1 MFVGASRKAQVE
13 SLFGSSE
20 RAAATRAPAMVV
32 LVAAPGSGKTRI
44 IQEFYRT
51 LAGGQHD
58 PAYWPASLL
67 DEAPDGGLS
76 LTELTASRKTV
87 RYRGSFVPPS
97 SARIP
102 WLWIAPASG
111 RLSDGSPAP
120 AFDGLVS
127 QFTPHVPAILRR
139 LDEAKAADLAHQD
152 PARQA
157 LARRDAIRLAV
168 ADLVTGFDEAS
179 ERPGRLAGLL
189 SWLLCEGGN
198 GALSVILIL
207 DDAHELDELT
217 VDFVRELMASE
228 LPVLII
234 ATTWPEKVT
243 ALNDQPLS
251 PFCTYLAE
259 AGGSDRIRQEWVGQ
273 LDDDDLIDYIVDQ
286 FPATDQKVA
295 AALVARADRNPY
307 ALRLLLNTPR
317 VSRSVRD
324 RAITLDPR
332 EIADLNGR
340 LDKLLEAHWEELPAG
355 VRQVLVA
362 AALLGQ
368 SFLDEVLEAGLRRY
382 RPQAGLDEALSSS
395 WIRQLGGQDRVL
407 QFAERLRYD
416 IAKGAAPY
424 FLSDRE
430 REEIHSGALRSLR
443 RLLPA
448 EPEGTGRIVLL
459 ALHILLA
466 REGAEDDL
474 ASAAASAAELAERAR
489 SEYRRL
495 DGIEYYRQAIAWVEA
510 TKSAPMQQLV
520 DYLVNYATMYR
531 IQYGR
536 AAGEAPAERAVQ
548 LAAQHLSPS
557 HELQVQ
563 TRCALIQARRRPEDP
578 EAYASARTL
587 FAETQE
593 LLRRLDS
600 PSAEVIRDVRAV
612 EGALM
617 MTEGRFA
624 EGAEHYKRLAESCE
638 EHFGPVHRHT
648 LSALS
653 DVGYCLHRSG
663 GAEQAIAV
671 RRTVLERRIRRFN
684 DAGHLQTMGAKND
697 LAHSLLATRD
707 PRHLDE
713 AEHLSEES
721 ITRKSR
727 AFGFDG
733 RSTRTSRSLRTRI
746 WMARGLIAEAAG
758 DADAAAGL
766 FAQALDEAARV
777 RDLRKEERPGSY
789 AVSVQ
794 RYGEVLACQRNPET
808 ITVLDDALDIRESR
822 IGEDHTIWAV
832 QDCAKSL
839 WWAYDRLGRDVEAEA
854 VARRYHLKGDRE
866 EWMPSFVPNLDTA
879 DWLSRE

>member
-1 MFVGASRKAQVE
+1 MFVGASRKAQVT
-13 SLFGSSE
+13 SLLNSLGLI
-20 RAAATRAPAMVV
+20 AANRDPAMVV

-44 IQEFYRT
+44 IQEFYRA
-51 LAGGQHD
+51 LAAGQRN

-67 DEAPDGGLS
+67 DEVPDGSLS
-76 LTELTASRKTV
+76 LTDLTASRKTV
-87 RYRGSFVPPS
+87 RYRGSFVPSS

-127 QFTPHVPAILRR
+127 QFTPHVPAIMTR
-139 LDEAKAADLAHQD
+139 LDEAGEAGVVDQV
-152 PARQA
+152 PASRV

-168 ADLVTGFDEAS
+168 ADLVTGFDESS

-189 SWLLCEGGN
+189 GWLLPEGGN
-198 GALSVILIL
+198 EPMSVILVL

-228 LPVLII
+228 LPALVI

-243 ALNDQPLS
+243 AFSGQPLS
-251 PFCTYLAE
+251 PFSSYLAE
-259 AGGSDRIRQEWVGQ
+259 AGGSGRIRQEWIGQ

-295 AALVARADRNPY
+295 AALAARADHNPY

-324 RAITLDPR
+324 GAITLDPR

-407 QFAERLRYD
+407 EFAERLRFD
-416 IAKGAAPY
+416 IAKGAGPY

-430 REEIHSGALRSLR
+430 REEIYAGALRSLR
-443 RLLPA
+443 RLLPC
-448 EPEGTGRIVLL
+448 EPDGTGRIVLL

-495 DGIEYYRQAIAWVEA
+495 DGIEYYRQAITWVEA

-520 DYLVNYATMYR
+520 DYLINYAALYR

-536 AAGEAPAERAVQ
+536 AAGEPPAERAVQ
-548 LAAQHLSPS
+548 LADQHLSPD
-557 HELQVQ
+557 HEFRVQ
-563 TRCALIQARRRPEDP
+563 ARCALVRARRRPEDP
-578 EAYASARTL
+578 EAYASAWTL

-593 LLRRLDS
+593 LLRRLES
-600 PSAEVIRDVRAV
+600 PSAEVIHDFRSV

-617 MTEGRFA
+617 MSEGLFA
-624 EGAEHYKRLAESCE
+624 QASVYYRSLAEFCE
-638 EHFGPVHRHT
+638 ERFGLVHRHT

-653 DVGYCLHRSG
+653 DLGYCLHRSS
-663 GAEQAIAV
+663 GADEAIAV
-671 RRTVLERRIRRFN
+671 RRLVLERRVRRFN

-697 LAHSLLATRD
+697 LAHSLLATRNL
-707 PRHLDE
+707 RYLDE
-713 AEHLSEES
+713 AEQLTEES

-733 RSTRTSRSLRTRI
+733 RSTRSSRSLRTRI
-746 WMARGLIAEAAG
+746 WMARGLIAEAVG
-758 DADAAAGL
+758 DTDTAARL
-766 FAQALDEAARV
+766 FAQALDEAERV
-777 RDLRKEERPGSY
+777 RDLRKDDERPGAY

-794 RYGEVLACQRNPET
+794 RHGEVLACQRNPEA

-822 IGEDHTIWAV
+822 IGERHTIWAV

-839 WWAYDRLGRDVEAEA
+839 WWAYHRLGRDVEAEA
-854 VARRYHLKGDRE
+854 VARRYHLKGDAE
-866 EWMPSFVPNLDTA
+866 DWMPSFVPDLDTGG
-879 DWLSRE
+879 

>member
-1 MFVGASRKAQVE
+1 MFVGASRKALVA
-13 SLFGSSE
+13 SLLDSSE
-20 RAAATRAPAMVV
+20 RVAATRDPAMVV
-32 LVAAPGSGKTRI
+32 FVAAPGSGKTRI
-44 IQEFYRT
+44 IQEFYRR
-51 LAGGQHD
+51 LAGGQQD

-67 DEAPDGGLS
+67 EEAPDGGLS

-87 RYRGSFVPPS
+87 RYRGSFVPPPG
-97 SARIP
+97 ARIP

-127 QFTPHVPAILRR
+127 QFTPHVPAMLRR
-139 LDEAKAADLAHQD
+139 LDGAGATDLADQERAHQ
-152 PARQA
+152 AS
-157 LARRDAIRLAV
+157 ARRDAIRLAV
-168 ADLVTGFDEAS
+168 ADLVTGFDESS

-189 SWLLCEGGN
+189 SWLLPDDGTGT
-198 GALSVILIL
+198 APVILIL

-228 LPVLII
+228 LPVLVI

-243 ALNDQPLS
+243 ALGDQPLP
-251 PFCTYLAE
+251 PFCNYLAE
-259 AGGSDRIRQEWVGQ
+259 AGGSGGIRQEWIGQ
-273 LDDDDLIDYIVDQ
+273 LEDDDLVDYIVEE

-295 AALVARADRNPY
+295 AALVARADHNPY

-317 VSRSVRD
+317 VSRSVRGG
-324 RAITLDPR
+324 AVTLDPR

-382 RPQAGLDEALSSS
+382 RPQAGLDDALSSS

-407 QFAERLRYD
+407 EFAERLRFD

-430 REEIHSGALRSLR
+430 REEIYSGALRSLR
-443 RLLPA
+443 RLLPG

-474 ASAAASAAELAERAR
+474 AAAAASAAELAERAR
-489 SEYRRL
+489 SEFRRL

-510 TKSAPMQQLV
+510 TKSAPMRQLV
-520 DYLVNYATMYR
+520 DYLVNYAAMYR

-536 AAGEAPAERAVQ
+536 AAGVAPAERAVQ
-548 LAAQHLSPS
+548 LADQHLSPDD
-557 HELQVQ
+557 ELRLQA
-563 TRCALIQARRRPEDP
+563 RCALIRAQRRPEHP
-578 EAYASARTL
+578 EAYAAARTL
-587 FAETQE
+587 FAETLE
-593 LLRRLDS
+593 LLGRLDS

-617 MTEGRFA
+617 MTEGRFT
-624 EGAEHYKRLAESCE
+624 EGGEHFRRLAEFCE

-648 LSALS
+648 IGALS
-653 DVGYCLHRSG
+653 DVGYCLHRSQ
-663 GAEQAIAV
+663 GAEQAVVI
-671 RRTVLERRIRRFN
+671 RRMVLERRIRRFN
-684 DAGHLQTMGAKND
+684 DAGHLQTVGAKND
-697 LAHSLLATRD
+697 LAHSLLGTRN

-713 AEHLSEES
+713 AEKLSEES

-733 RSTRTSRSLRTRI
+733 TSTRSSRSLRTRI

-758 DADAAAGL
+758 DADTAAGL
-766 FAQALDEAARV
+766 FAQALVEAARV
-777 RDLRKEERPGSY
+777 RDLRKEERPNAY
-789 AVSVQ
+789 AVSIQ
-794 RYGEVLACQRNPET
+794 RYGEVLACQRDPET
-808 ITVLDDALDIRESR
+808 ISVLDDALDIRESQ
-822 IGEDHTIWAV
+822 IGEDHTNWSV

-854 VARRYHLKGDRE
+854 VARRYRLTGGPED
-866 EWMPSFVPNLDTA
+866 WIPAFVPDLP
-879 DWLSRE
+879 